1 MKRKIF
7 SQSWHSVAPLK
18 PKLLSQARI
27 FRHKYRGK
35 LWYIIQ
41 DPSGGRYHRLTPA
54 AHNLLQK
61 MNGKT
66 TVQKLWDDTCQLN
79 EDELP
84 TQDEIVELLM
94 QLHSND
100 LLSTDVTPDA
110 AELFQRFRKRRSQK
124 WKQALMNPM
133 GLKIPLLDPDIFL
146 TKCLRYFSWL
156 FDKRGAILW
165 FALVMPA
172 LFLAGQHWNE
182 LTANLSD
189 QVLAAENLLLLM
201 IVYAIIKATHEV
213 GHGLATKVWGGTVH
227 EMGIMLLVFAPIP
240 YVDASSASSFQSKH
254 QRAIVAAAGI
264 LVEVA
269 LAAIAMYVWLLVEPG
284 LIRAIAFD
292 VMFVAGIS
300 TVLINGNPLLRFDGY
315 YIFTDLIEMPNMAQ
329 RGQRY
334 LTYLSDRYLFGAK
347 ETESPD
353 ETTIEKRW
361 LFFYTIASWL
371 YRFVLM
377 ITIAMF
383 VAGQFFI
390 FGVLLALW
398 SIGMFLGKPLWKSI
412 KHLKESPTL
421 QRNRPRA
428 IRTSI
433 ALLALVII
441 CISLVPMPLRT
452 TAEGVIWLSE
462 NALIRTG
469 TAGFFDKWLVEPG
482 THVEKNTP
490 LFIMHNS
497 ELKTEYASAK
507 SRLAEATARYKKVQF
522 SSPSTAEVILQQL
535 QHEQL
540 IVNRLIERN
549 KKLVI
554 YSKTS
559 GVLSA
564 LKAQDMHGK
573 YFKQGELLAYI
584 LDNDNFIVRAAVEQ
598 TDIELVQSKV
608 INTQI
613 RLADDLKNTYP
624 SKILYEVPSGS
635 DQLPTAALSPNGGGQ
650 IAVDPT
656 DSSGLKPLQRVFLF
670 DLTLPNN
677 SASHTFGGRVYVR
690 FEHEFEPLFHQWYR
704 RIRQLF
710 LSHFYV

>member
-41 DPSGGRYHRLTPA
+41 DPSGNRYHRLSPA
-54 AHNLLQK
+54 AYKLLKK
-61 MNGKT
+61 MDGKT
-66 TVQKLWDDTCQLN
+66 TVQKLWDDTCLTN
-79 EDELP
+79 KDELP

-110 AELFQRFRKRRSQK
+110 AELFHRFRKRRSQK

-133 GLKIPLLDPDIFL
+133 GLKIPLLDPDNFL
-146 TKCLRYFSWL
+146 TKCLSYFSWL
-156 FDKRGAILW
+156 FDKRGVTLW
-165 FALVMPA
+165 FAITIPA

-182 LTANLSD
+182 LTGNLSD

-201 IVYAIIKATHEV
+201 IVYAVIKAIHEI
-213 GHGLATKVWGGTVH
+213 GHGLTTKVWGGTVH
-227 EMGIMLLVFAPIP
+227 EMGIMLLVFVPIP
-240 YVDASSASSFQSKH
+240 YVDASSSSSFQSKH

-284 LIRAIAFD
+284 LIRAIAFN

-334 LTYLSDRYLFGAK
+334 LTYLSDRYILGAK
-347 ETESPD
+347 EVESPD
-353 ETTIEKRW
+353 ETKTEKRW

-383 VAGQFFI
+383 VAGKFFI
-390 FGVLLALW
+390 FGILLALW
-398 SIGMFLGKPLWKSI
+398 SAIMFLGKPLWKSI

-421 QRNRPRA
+421 QRNRPHA
-428 IRTSI
+428 IRISI
-433 ALLALVII
+433 AVLALIMI
-441 CISLVPMPLRT
+441 GISLIPMPLRT

-462 NALIRTG
+462 KSLIRTG
-469 TAGFFDKWLVEPG
+469 TTGFFDKWLVEPG

-490 LFIMHNS
+490 LFIMRNS
-497 ELKTEYASAK
+497 QLKAEYASAK
-507 SRLAEATARYKKVQF
+507 SRLAEAVARYKKVQF
-522 SSPSTAEVILQQL
+522 SNPSKAEVISQQL
-535 QHEQL
+535 QHEQR
-540 IVNRLIERN
+540 IVNSLIEQN
-549 KKLVI
+549 KKLIV
-554 YSKTS
+554 YSKTA

-564 LKAQDMHGK
+564 LKARDMHGK
-573 YFKQGELLAYI
+573 YFKQGELLAYT
-584 LDNDNFIVRAAVEQ
+584 LDRNNFIARVVVEQ
-598 TDIELVQSKV
+598 SNIELVQSKV
-608 INTQI
+608 LTTQI
-613 RLADDLKNTYP
+613 RLADDLKNTYS
-624 SKILYEVPSGS
+624 SKILHQAPSGS

-650 IAVDPT
+650 IVIDPT

-670 DLTLPNN
+670 DLTLPAN
-677 SASHTFGGRVYVR
+677 STSHAFGGRVYVR
-690 FEHEFEPLFHQWYR
+690 FEHEFEPLLHQWYR